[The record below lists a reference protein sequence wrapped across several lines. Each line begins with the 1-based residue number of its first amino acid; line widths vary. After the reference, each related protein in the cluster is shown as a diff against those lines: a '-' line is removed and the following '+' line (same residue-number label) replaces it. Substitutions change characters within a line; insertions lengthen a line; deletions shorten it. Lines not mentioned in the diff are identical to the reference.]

1 MTTTCYVGC
10 VPTTAHST
18 VAPHVPITAH
28 LAYTGA
34 DLKGLLIAGIVA
46 LVWGVV
52 FIIADRR
59 IRKGKP

>member
-1 MTTTCYVGC
+1 MSGTCYVGC
-10 VPTTAHST
+10 GNPHVVTH
-18 VAPHVPITAH
+18 APHVPITAH

-59 IRKGKP
+59 IRKGKPK